1 MKTLIIE
8 KVDLREKFERMISS
22 PAIIKMMVQSPGSIY
37 AALLALGC
45 DRISADDASVFLLNA
60 PEEHLE
66 VVLDRRPER
75 QAFVGFK
82 QPTNRGI
89 VSMVVWNEHGISLS
103 NVHEHEMF
111 DDTADR
117 TFRYETRS
125 MIATPLLVNGR
136 VIGVLSAVNKL
147 AAGGVAGEAPR
158 FAAEFSDDD
167 MNEMATVAAAMGH
180 TLRSQILEKL
190 VLV

>member
-1 MKTLIIE
+1 MRTLIIE
-8 KVDLREKFERMISS
+8 KIDLREKFEKTITNY
-22 PAIIKMMVQSPGSIY
+22 PLIKAQLQTQGIY
-37 AALLALGC
+37 TALLALAC
-45 DRISADDASVFLLNA
+45 DRLGADDASVFLLNA

-82 QPTNRGI
+82 QPTTRGI

-111 DDTADR
+111 DDTADK
-117 TFRYETRS
+117 TFHYETRS
-125 MIATPLLVNGR
+125 MIALPLLVNGR
-136 VIGVLSAVNKL
+136 VIGVVGAVNKR
-147 AAGGVAGEAPR
+147 AAGGG
-158 FAAEFSDDD
+158 FAKEFTDDD
-167 MNEMATVAAAMGH
+167 MNELATVVSAMGH

-190 VLV
+190 VMV

>member
-1 MKTLIIE
+1 MRTLIIE
-8 KVDLREKFERMISS
+8 KVDLREKFEKTITNY
-22 PAIIKMMVQSPGSIY
+22 PLIKAQLQTQGIY
-37 AALLALGC
+37 TALLALAC
-45 DRISADDASVFLLNA
+45 DRLGADDASVFLLNA
-60 PEEHLE
+60 PEENLE

-82 QPTNRGI
+82 QPTTRGI

-117 TFRYETRS
+117 TFHYETRS
-125 MIATPLLVNGR
+125 MMALPLLVNGR
-136 VIGVLSAVNKL
+136 VIGVVSVVNKL
-147 AAGGVAGEAPR
+147 VPGSGASR
-158 FAAEFSDDD
+158 SFAKEFTDDD
-167 MNEMATVAAAMGH
+167 MNELATAVSAMGH

-190 VLV
+190 VMV